1 MIVQARVVGLAHFT
15 VGYILTYAA
24 FLIASTASGKFFE
37 NILVDTI
44 ILSSY
49 TMFMGKIKT
58 SHNSTLQAELG
69 KLQPFQ
75 VTEQEVY
82 LNLVRTHAVLDHEV
96 AELFKLHNLSQPLY
110 NVLKVVARV
119 GEVGMPSQSIAQ
131 YMVTRDPDI
140 TRLVDRLEKE
150 LLLERERD
158 ERDRRI
164 VLVKVTQLG
173 LDTIEKLDPLIWVL
187 HRQQIGHLSREKLE
201 LLNQLLVEI
210 RVKS

>member
-1 MIVQARVVGLAHFT
+1 
-15 VGYILTYAA
+15 
-24 FLIASTASGKFFE
+24 
-37 NILVDTI
+37 
-44 ILSSY
+44 
-49 TMFMGKIKT
+49 MGNIKT
-58 SHNSTLQAELG
+58 SQNLTLQAELG
-69 KLQPFQ
+69 KPQPFQ
-75 VTEQEVY
+75 VAEQEVY
-82 LNLVRTHAVLDHEV
+82 LNLVRTHAVLDNEV

-119 GEVGMPSQSIAQ
+119 GESGIPSQSIAQ

-158 ERDRRI
+158 ARDRRV

-173 LDTIEKLDPLIWVL
+173 LDMIEHIDPLIWVL
-187 HRQQIGHLSREKLE
+187 HRQQLGHLSREKLE

>member
-1 MIVQARVVGLAHFT
+1 
-15 VGYILTYAA
+15 
-24 FLIASTASGKFFE
+24 
-37 NILVDTI
+37 
-44 ILSSY
+44 
-49 TMFMGKIKT
+49 MFMGKIKT
-58 SHNSTLQAELG
+58 SQDSTLQVELG
-69 KLQPFQ
+69 KPQPFQ

-82 LNLVRTHAVLDHEV
+82 LNLVRTHAVLDNEV

-173 LDTIEKLDPLIWVL
+173 LDTIQKLDPLIWVL